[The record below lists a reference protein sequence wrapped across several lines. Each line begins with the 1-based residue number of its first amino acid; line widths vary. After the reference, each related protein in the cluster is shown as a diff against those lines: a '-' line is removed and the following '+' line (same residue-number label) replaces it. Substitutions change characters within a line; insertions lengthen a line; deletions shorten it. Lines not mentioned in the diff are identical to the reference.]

1 MRITTAI
8 TMAFVAA
15 SQGAVAHTT
24 LQTPQIDENTRVY
37 NNAVIGHGCANE
49 TPVFGT
55 SVVFPDGVDSTITVN
70 GAASAEPLTAFV
82 ANWGNSV
89 QKIQSNDPF
98 PMEGVK
104 TDSLGN
110 VVGFWAGGGELEHD
124 LIGLIPFRTNAV
136 LIEPTSCAR
145 SVTFEIAIVD
155 VCVLTTLSGFSDATV
170 NRWTPLVGSN
180 YDAAESEAAILK
192 VNRTSALPGQCG
204 EGVDVVVTPSAAQL
218 NRDMPVII
226 NGIQVWPKP

>member
-1 MRITTAI
+1 MRITTAVTFAI
-8 TMAFVAA
+8 IAA
-15 SQGAVAHTT
+15 SPGALAHTT
-24 LQTPQIDENTRVY
+24 LQTPQINENTRVY

-70 GAASAEPLTAFV
+70 GAASTEALSAFV

-89 QKIQSNDPF
+89 QMIQSNDTF
-98 PMEGVK
+98 PMQGVK
-104 TDSLGN
+104 TDALGN
-110 VVGFWAGGGELEHD
+110 VVGFWAGGGELDHH
-124 LIGLIPFRTNAV
+124 LIGLVPFRTNAV

-155 VCVLTTLSGFSDATV
+155 VCALTTLSGFSDETV
-170 NRWTPLVGSN
+170 NLWTPLVESN
-180 YDAAESEAAILK
+180 YDGAESEPATLK
-192 VNRTSALPGQCG
+192 VNRTSALPAECG

-218 NRDMPVII
+218 NRDMPVVI
-226 NGIQVWPKP
+226 GGVQVWPKP